1 MTKPQIVT
9 RSGWDRIRYAVIFE
23 ALLIIGFGAAL
34 AGLSGGNLLKTGA
47 LAVVLSVIAMI
58 VSVFYNYLFDQ
69 VDVRF
74 GRIPTER
81 ALPGRVIHAA
91 GFEFLLVLTSLPIIM
106 WWMSWSFWRALTFDL
121 VAMACVIVYTFLFT
135 LAYDRVF
142 PIAQQ
147 D

>member
-23 ALLIIGFGAAL
+23 ALLILGFGAAL
-34 AGLSGGNLLKTGA
+34 SGLSDSNIFRTGA
-47 LAVVLSVIAMI
+47 LAVVLSLIAMI
-58 VSVFYNYLFDQ
+58 VSVFYNYLFDS
-69 VDVRF
+69 VDVRS
-74 GRIPTER
+74 GRVPTER
-81 ALPGRVIHAA
+81 ALAGRIIHAV

-106 WWMSWSFWRALTFDL
+106 WWMSWSFWQALSFDL
-121 VAMACVIVYTFLFT
+121 VAMACVIIYTFLFT

-147 D
+147 E